1 MDIERIE
8 KAIGYTF
15 KDKNLIIRAFTHKSY
30 NTNPQYNYE
39 SLEFLGDAV
48 IELIVSE
55 KLFSLNPNLSEGKLT
70 TQRAALVMKKT
81 LADATDK
88 LDIEDEMLFGK
99 DAINA
104 NIISD
109 DKRKCDLF
117 ESITAAIYLDSNSL
131 TKARKFVLTNLGN
144 KIPNISTI
152 TYSNQANYKSEINRM
167 YPGPQNVVE
176 YKLKEEKIL
185 KDNSHLFIVDL
196 YINNKLVATG
206 EGKTIKSA
214 QGNAAKNLLKK

>member
-30 NTNPQYNYE
+30 NTNPQHNYE

-48 IELIVSE
+48 IELVVSE
-55 KLFSLNPNLSEGKLT
+55 KLFNLNPNLSEGKLT

-88 LDIEDEMLFGK
+88 LGIEDEMLFGK

-104 NIISD
+104 NIMSD

-131 TKARKFVLTNLGN
+131 AKARKFILTNLGS

-152 TYSNQANYKSEINRM
+152 TYSNQANFKSEINRM
-167 YPGPQNVVE
+167 YPGPQNIVE
-176 YKLKEEKIL
+176 YKTKEEKIL
-185 KDNSHLFIVDL
+185 KDNSHLFIVEL